1 MGINNSQLI
10 PVFSDLEIARVAT
23 LSKTIWTQHYT
34 PIIGKEQVDYMLHKF
49 QSAET
54 VKSQIAEGSQYFLLH
69 SENDLGYLSI
79 KAEEQTLFLSKIYL
93 LQTERGKGLGKKMM
107 NFITSKAHEMKLN
120 SIRLTVNK
128 YNHDAIA
135 SYQKMGFT
143 KKREVVFDIG
153 NGYIMDDYEMVL
165 EL

>member
-54 VKSQIAEGSQYFLLH
+54 IKSQIAEGAHYFLLH

-93 LQTERGKGLGKKMM
+93 LQAERGKGLGKKMM

-128 YNHDAIA
+128 YNHNSIA
-135 SYQKMGFT
+135 SYEKMGFI
-143 KKREVVFDIG
+143 KRREVVFDIG
-153 NGYIMDDYEMVL
+153 YGYIMDDYEML
-165 EL
+165 LQL